1 MIADEMIHGCVPR
14 SGGGGQQPRGR
25 SVQWVRRA
33 NGSQGPVPLN
43 EQAGWGE
50 WDASARVWKEVQ
62 ARGEEANYTSGPAC
76 RTRIEEDTP
85 IVPRGVAE
93 QVCEEASLWLG
104 EAFPRE
110 WVMELAEHANVVYQ
124 HNVRFRRLLRRDGDA
139 GRDSLRAFMRH
150 WLCGLLASRRPDL
163 GQRLPES
170 YAAGQDLAPCGLDG
184 DRLAGNIQHSTSNI
198 GP

>member
-1 MIADEMIHGCVPR
+1 MIADEMIHGCMPR
-14 SGGGGQQPRGR
+14 AGGGRQQRR
-25 SVQWVRRA
+25 LRAVRAARRP
-33 NGSQGPVPLN
+33 GERLRPVPLN

-50 WDASARVWKEVQ
+50 WDASARVWKEIQ
-62 ARGEEANYTSGPAC
+62 ARGEEADMTSGPAC

-163 GQRLPES
+163 CQRLPGN
-170 YAAGQDLAPCGLDG
+170 YAAGRDLPVRASDLNHGA
-184 DRLAGNIQHSTSNI
+184 R
-198 GP
+198 